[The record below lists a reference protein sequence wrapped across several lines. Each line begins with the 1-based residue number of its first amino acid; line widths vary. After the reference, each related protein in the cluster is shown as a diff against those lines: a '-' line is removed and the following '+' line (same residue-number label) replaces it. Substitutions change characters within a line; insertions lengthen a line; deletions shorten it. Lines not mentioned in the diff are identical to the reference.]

1 MGFEVTS
8 TVTIAAPPE
17 TVWPLLI
24 DPTTWKSW
32 WPDCQA
38 ATTRDHRN
46 LREGSQ
52 LEVVLQPKH
61 GKATFTPRV
70 DLITEHKTL
79 TMTARGALLQT
90 SVSWHLHGVDMGT
103 RVTIHGAFAGFGAT
117 VMKLFGSADTA
128 QFSLHGNL
136 RGLKRVA
143 ERLA

>member
-1 MGFEVTS
+1 MGFEITS

-24 DPTTWKSW
+24 DPTTWKTW

-38 ATTRDHRN
+38 AIAQDHRN

-61 GKATFTPRV
+61 GKATFNPRV
-70 DLITEHKTL
+70 DLITELKTL
-79 TMTARGALLQT
+79 TLTDRGALLQT
-90 SVSWHLHGVDMGT
+90 SVTWHLHPVDMGT
-103 RVTIHGAFAGFGAT
+103 RVTIHGAFAGIGTT
-117 VMKLFGSADTA
+117 VIKLFRRDNTA
-128 QFSLHGNL
+128 RFSLHSNL